1 MVKSIRVPLSV
12 SIGSHSYRVI
22 LDESEDDGDHSGTC
36 LHHKSEIRL
45 NPLIHKDQ
53 LRITYLH
60 ECIHLICRVYDINP
74 PETEVTRLA
83 EGIGEL
89 LYRNLELDLDFGNIP
104 KVKRVVDVK

>member
-1 MVKSIRVPLSV
+1 MVQKIKVPLSV
-12 SIGSHSYRVI
+12 SIGSHSYKVT
-22 LDESEDDGDHSGTC
+22 LDESEDDGSHNGTC
-36 LHHKSEIRL
+36 LHNKSEIRL
-45 NPLIHKDQ
+45 NSLMHKDQ
-53 LRITYLH
+53 LRVTYLH